1 MGPMGPMGPMLPP
14 DLGPG
19 AVAPWP
25 RGPVAPWPRGPVL
38 GGAPRPRGLLAETQ
52 AFRLR
57 LGGQHPAICEVVL
70 TFETRE
76 VNKVNK
82 VKKFR

>member
-1 MGPMGPMGPMLPP
+1 MGPMGPMLPP

-25 RGPVAPWPRGPVL
+25 RGPVAPSLVELRGREASSL
-38 GGAPRPRGLLAETQ
+38 KRKR
-52 AFRLR
+52 FDSDS
-57 LGGQHPAICEVVL
+57 GGQHPAICEVVL

-76 VNKVNK
+76 VNKV
-82 VKKFR
+82 KKFR

>member
-1 MGPMGPMGPMLPP
+1 MGPMLPP

-19 AVAPWP
+19 A
-25 RGPVAPWPRGPVL
+25 VAPWPRGPVL